1 VSVKA
6 ATVLLIG
13 ASGRI
18 FGLAATQNPMII
30 TLEIATTWGF
40 NPFWDVPLIIYIYIL
55 YIYLIYIYNVIVR
68 IPFFPGFSAECVPS
82 VLKSQC
88 LCLQMPMA
96 ELKKRQKDLL
106 R

>member
-1 VSVKA
+1 MYIYIYGFFLKKDSITPNEYHKPTRVSVKA

-55 YIYLIYIYNVIVR
+55 YIYLIYI
-68 IPFFPGFSAECVPS
+68 
-82 VLKSQC
+82 
-88 LCLQMPMA
+88 
-96 ELKKRQKDLL
+96 
-106 R
+106 